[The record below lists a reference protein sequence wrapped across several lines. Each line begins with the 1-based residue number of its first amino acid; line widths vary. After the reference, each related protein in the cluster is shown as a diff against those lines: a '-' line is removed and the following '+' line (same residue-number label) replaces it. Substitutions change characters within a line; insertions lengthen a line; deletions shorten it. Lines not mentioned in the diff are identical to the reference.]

1 MCRREGFVTSEADA
15 IRVILWSTMNLLK
28 RLLKE
33 VEMLSAVERK
43 SETQLEAEELVRM
56 MKVTNDEPNSTEDF
70 IRKARVQP

>member
-1 MCRREGFVTSEADA
+1 
-15 IRVILWSTMNLLK
+15 MNLLK